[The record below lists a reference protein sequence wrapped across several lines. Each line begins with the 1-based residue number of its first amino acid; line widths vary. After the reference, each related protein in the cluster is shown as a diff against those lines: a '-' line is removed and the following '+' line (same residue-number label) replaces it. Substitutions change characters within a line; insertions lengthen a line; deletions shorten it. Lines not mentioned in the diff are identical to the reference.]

1 MPNRDGTGPNWQWP
15 LTGRGMWNCKIDNQT
30 NIATN
35 IQWRGLGF
43 WRGFWMGK
51 WNWVGRWFWKGRW
64 SWMGRGRGFN
74 F

>member
-30 NIATN
+30 NIVTN

-43 WRGFWMGK
+43 WMGRWNWSGK
-51 WNWVGRWFWKGRW
+51 WFWRGKWR
-64 SWMGRGRGFN
+64 WMGRGRGFN
-74 F
+74 S